1 MLIPCQERDNQ
12 QAKLNFNMDLNLH
25 QRTVLILG
33 PAGPTIQNLMMTLAQ
48 NGADIALIDS
58 DAQKMQKFCQV
69 ICDQREMNEKF
80 GRATAIPTQWD
91 NPGAIKDS
99 IGKAAQTFGSIDIYI
114 DAMME
119 SKPTPFQIGVENKD
133 LESQLQKNLLV
144 SLRATEYAASF
155 LKGRK
160 RGRIIYL
167 LQDAMNRNLAID
179 ATATAA
185 RTGLLAFSKTLSKQ
199 LQEFN
204 VTVNCMSLGLTE
216 EYLLG
221 HFPDASSI
229 KDAAEKMKS
238 VDPLFRITDPEKI
251 ANALIYLCS
260 NPGAAVTGQHLVLS

>member
-1 MLIPCQERDNQ
+1 L
-12 QAKLNFNMDLNLH
+12 DLNLH
-25 QRTVLILG
+25 QRTVVILG
-33 PAGPTIQNLMMTLAQ
+33 PAGPTIQNLMMALAQ
-48 NGADIALIDS
+48 HGADIALIDS
-58 DAQKMQKFCQV
+58 DAAKMQKFCQV

-91 NPGAIKDS
+91 NPASIKDA

-114 DAMME
+114 DAMVE
-119 SKPTPFQIGVENKD
+119 SKPSPFQIGTENKD
-133 LESQLQKNLLV
+133 VEGILRRNLLV
-144 SLRATEYAASF
+144 SLRATEYLASF

-167 LQDAMNRNLAID
+167 LQDSMNRGLSAD

-185 RTGLLAFSKTLSKQ
+185 RTGLLAFSKTLAKQ

-204 VTVNCMSLGLTE
+204 VTVNCVSMGLTE

-221 HFPDASSI
+221 HFPEASSI
-229 KDAAEKMKS
+229 KEAAEKMKAA
-238 VDPLFRITDPEKI
+238 DPGIRITEPEKA

-260 NPGAAVTGQHLVLS
+260 NLGAAVSGQHLVLS